1 MGVLAA
7 VLDLALTFL
16 PLAVSLDMLFSAPYS
31 KVEESFNTQAAHDL
45 LFWFGDAAEYDHHAF
60 PGVVPRTFLGSI
72 GLAAMAAPA
81 SLVTQVLG
89 WPRLSS
95 QLAVRVCM
103 AVAVWAA
110 LVQLARAL
118 RRREGSAASR
128 VFLLALAS
136 APHLPFYASRT
147 LPNTF
152 AMAACAVATAL
163 WVDSSHLADWSEASA
178 KLAAETAAARGKQPP
193 ADSAGGDSATR
204 GGSAGHGSPATGK
217 HQHATPKRT
226 PSPAPAP
233 APAPAPSPRPAEMAL
248 PEAPGLDFEG
258 CSNRDDASLTSLWWA
273 CAWFVASTMWFR
285 CDTLVML
292 APALLS
298 ALLAGRV
305 GFLRLSGWGLVL
317 GAGALLVTVVVDS
330 ALWGRWLWPEGS
342 VFLFNAVQNRSSEW
356 GTSPWHWYATSALP
370 RAMLAWLC
378 FVPFGV
384 LALPGWRSQSHALV
398 QLGSAGPCGRG
409 RCSAL
414 APLTSFFTSSWSEFA
429 LPAVLFVVLY
439 SALPHKETRFLFP
452 ALPLLFAT
460 SAVGVVRLGS
470 AMWWVVAT
478 LQGCCRRG
486 GGGSGGSGSGGS
498 GGTGGSPPVGR
509 RMPTGAVLVT
519 GALAVAAAA
528 VSAAGTAVFF
538 AASAG
543 NYPGGVALRAAHD
556 VIDAMLEGS
565 ADVNASDD
573 GETVMF
579 PGWSSRP
586 DTDVGADASLLVPP
600 SDVIRAAMVSADLPS
615 RWSWRSAAELAE
627 TSATGVAR
635 VVVHVDVSAAMTG
648 VTRFGERLPSDC
660 ALIAGAAKPQGLWA
674 RLRYSDG
681 PLARHAVPLSA
692 RNGRSA
698 DGVCPLIVYDKTEEL
713 SAPRDFARADVIVT
727 ADPSGFTAG
736 PDPEFAVAAAV
747 RATAGIDWRA
757 ALPEAVRAL
766 AGDKSLPL
774 VDRVKRIAAAIVADP
789 WSIASALLERP
800 TTLGVA
806 VSREESMWV
815 LLRVR
820 RPPADSF
827 GPPRAPEGPT
837 AGTLR
842 GPKAPGA
849 ADVGSSDSGPA
860 VGTGRA
866 EVDAAGE
873 TI

>member
-118 RRREGSAASR
+118 RR
-128 VFLLALAS
+128 L
-136 APHLPFYASRT
+136 
-147 LPNTF
+147 
-152 AMAACAVATAL
+152 
-163 WVDSSHLADWSEASA
+163 
-178 KLAAETAAARGKQPP
+178 
-193 ADSAGGDSATR
+193 
-204 GGSAGHGSPATGK
+204 
-217 HQHATPKRT
+217 
-226 PSPAPAP
+226 
-233 APAPAPSPRPAEMAL
+233 AL

-414 APLTSFFTSSWSEFA
+414 GPLTSFFTSSWSEFA

-478 LQGCCRRG
+478 LQGCCCRG
-486 GGGSGGSGSGGS
+486 GSGSGGSGSGGS

-519 GALAVAAAA
+519 GVLAVAAAA
-528 VSAAGTAVFF
+528 VSAAGTVVFF

-543 NYPGGVALRAAHD
+543 NYPGGLALRAAHD

-627 TSATGVAR
+627 TRATGVAR

-736 PDPEFAVAAAV
+736 PDPQFAVAAAV
-747 RATAGIDWRA
+747 KATAGIDWLA

-849 ADVGSSDSGPA
+849 ADVGRSDSGPA

>member
-118 RRREGSAASR
+118 RR
-128 VFLLALAS
+128 
-136 APHLPFYASRT
+136 P
-147 LPNTF
+147 
-152 AMAACAVATAL
+152 
-163 WVDSSHLADWSEASA
+163 
-178 KLAAETAAARGKQPP
+178 
-193 ADSAGGDSATR
+193 
-204 GGSAGHGSPATGK
+204 
-217 HQHATPKRT
+217 
-226 PSPAPAP
+226 
-233 APAPAPSPRPAEMAL
+233 
-248 PEAPGLDFEG
+248 PGLDFEG

-317 GAGALLVTVVVDS
+317 GAAALLVTVVVDS

-486 GGGSGGSGSGGS
+486 GGGSGGSGSGGGGSGSGSGS
-498 GGTGGSPPVGR
+498 GGASPPVGR

-528 VSAAGTAVFF
+528 VSAAGTVVFF

-543 NYPGGVALRAAHD
+543 NYPGGLALRAAHD

-627 TSATGVAR
+627 TRATGVAR

-736 PDPEFAVAAAV
+736 PDPQFAVAAAV

-849 ADVGSSDSGPA
+849 ADVGRSDSGPA